1 MGNLVKP
8 EGKPKNR
15 QSFPNKILELATKI
29 LELATA
35 SPSNLILKIL
45 PLFRLLWIWYSIELR
60 FLEKSPQEHHA
71 TSFAVVL

>member
-8 EGKPKNR
+8 KGKPKKR
-15 QSFPNKILELATKI
+15 QSFPNKILELAK
-29 LELATA
+29 A

-60 FLEKSPQEHHA
+60 LIGLEIPNGFEIAKPMKSV
-71 TSFAVVL
+71 S